1 MRKAFFLF
9 CILLTVPVFGQHVV
23 TVKDFIEGGTWV
35 LPKPMATD
43 SVDMSG
49 NKLSFVGGAGKEV
62 MFYINNNMYTPARL
76 TVRGAKRYEV
86 LIDGTRQSSA
96 IALEPGHHEVTLRY
110 TLPVGAVDSVCVDI
124 DARHEI
130 TCTTSPL
137 RHYTYHDVVD
147 GLRVTMF
154 RKADVPIHTVRLSTC
169 VPVVRSDPVNCLAS
183 SGCLALQPGITK
195 TGRATAVSSDA
206 WICILVKTPS

>member
-35 LPKPMATD
+35 LPKPMCTD

-62 MFYINNNMYTPARL
+62 MFYINNSMYTPARL
-76 TVRGAKRYEV
+76 TVRGTKRYEV

-110 TLPVGAVDSVCVDI
+110 
-124 DARHEI
+124 R
-130 TCTTSPL
+130 
-137 RHYTYHDVVD
+137 R
-147 GLRVTMF
+147 
-154 RKADVPIHTVRLSTC
+154 
-169 VPVVRSDPVNCLAS
+169 
-183 SGCLALQPGITK
+183 
-195 TGRATAVSSDA
+195 
-206 WICILVKTPS
+206 PS